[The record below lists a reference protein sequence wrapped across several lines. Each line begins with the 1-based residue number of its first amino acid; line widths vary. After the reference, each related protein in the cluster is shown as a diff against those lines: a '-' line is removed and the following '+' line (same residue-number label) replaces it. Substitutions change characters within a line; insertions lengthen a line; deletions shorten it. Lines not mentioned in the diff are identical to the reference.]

1 MKLLDAAQIIQD
13 TPMTFEEIYA
23 QNGER
28 ILNLAYRMTGRRS
41 VAQDL
46 TQDVFIKVFEKIDT
60 FREQA
65 RLSSWIYR
73 IAMNHIINYIKREKK
88 ISLFGLLTGENE
100 DDRFD
105 GEITVWENEL
115 PERADSIMEERQRET
130 LIRKLMD
137 ELPAKY
143 KLPLILYRYE
153 DMSYQQIAEQLGIS
167 LSAVES
173 RIHRGRKKLKE
184 KLQPWMDAL

>member
-65 RLSSWIYR
+65 QLSSWIYR

-105 GEITVWENEL
+105 GQITVWQNEL
-115 PERADSIMEERQRET
+115 PERADSIMEERQREM

-143 KLPLILYRYE
+143 KLPLVLYRYE

-184 KLQPWMDAL
+184 KLQPWIDAL

>member
-23 QNGER
+23 RNGER
-28 ILNLAYRMTGRRS
+28 ILNLAYRMTGRRT

-60 FREQA
+60 FREEA

-88 ISLFGLLTGENE
+88 MSLFGLLTGENE

-105 GEITVWENEL
+105 GQITVWENEL

-130 LIRKLMD
+130 LIRKLID

-143 KLPLILYRYE
+143 KLPLVLYRYE
-153 DMSYQQIAEQLGIS
+153 DMGYQQIAEQLGLS

>member
-23 QNGER
+23 RNGER
-28 ILNLAYRMTGRRS
+28 ILNLAYRMTGRRT

-60 FREQA
+60 FREEA

-88 ISLFGLLTGENE
+88 MSLFGLLTGENE

-105 GEITVWENEL
+105 GQITVWEDEL

-130 LIRKLMD
+130 LIRKLID

-143 KLPLILYRYE
+143 KLPLVLYRYE
-153 DMSYQQIAEQLGIS
+153 DMGYQQIAEQLGLS

>member
-23 QNGER
+23 RNGER
-28 ILNLAYRMTGRRS
+28 ILNLAYRMTGRRT

-60 FREQA
+60 FREEAQ
-65 RLSSWIYR
+65 LGSWIYR

-88 ISLFGLLTGENE
+88 MSLFGLLTGENE

-105 GEITVWENEL
+105 GQITVWEDEL

-130 LIRKLMD
+130 LIRKLID

-143 KLPLILYRYE
+143 KLPLVLYRYE
-153 DMSYQQIAEQLGIS
+153 DMGYQQIAEQLGLS

>member
-1 MKLLDAAQIIQD
+1 MKLLDDPQIIQD
-13 TPMTFEEIYA
+13 IPMTFEEIYA
-23 QNGER
+23 HNGER

-65 RLSSWIYR
+65 QLSSWIYR

-88 ISLFGLLTGENE
+88 ISLFGFLTGENK

-105 GEITVWENEL
+105 GQITVWENEL

-130 LIRKLMD
+130 LIRKLRD

-143 KLPLILYRYE
+143 KLPLVLYRYE